1 MPTTVNL
8 ILELRPAP
16 PPEAP
21 PQLALG
27 CLVLHSHAAAGR
39 KLQMTS
45 EDVVAKAGLLR
56 CAEPEPWPQPSPQP
70 WPQPSPQ
77 PSAQPSPSPKAGL
90 LRPSP

>member
-1 MPTTVNL
+1 MPTTVNLPISPHISPHLPTSPQVRVPTTVNL

-45 EDVVAKAGLLR
+45 EDVVAKAGLLN
-56 CAEPEPWPQPSPQP
+56 
-70 WPQPSPQ
+70 
-77 PSAQPSPSPKAGL
+77 
-90 LRPSP
+90 

>member
-45 EDVVAKAGLLR
+45 EDVVAKAGLL
-56 CAEPEPWPQPSPQP
+56 S
-70 WPQPSPQ
+70 
-77 PSAQPSPSPKAGL
+77 
-90 LRPSP
+90 